1 MPELDGF
8 GVLQQ
13 IERDKVPAIIFVTA
27 YDRYAVEAFTARA
40 LDFLLKPFNR
50 ARFEQALNRA
60 KALISNREE
69 KETATGKMIELA
81 AEIARQRD
89 FLDRLVVKTNRK
101 HIFLRSADVQWIEA
115 EGDYARLHTGKRSYI
130 VRAQMHTREAKLD

>member
-1 MPELDGF
+1 MYPDKPTRVQFRLQQVHLLANNIGTLSH
-8 GVLQQ
+8 VQQ

-50 ARFEQALNRA
+50 GRFEQALNRA
-60 KALISNREE
+60 KALVSNREE

-81 AEIARQRD
+81 AEIARQR
-89 FLDRLVVKTNRK
+89 
-101 HIFLRSADVQWIEA
+101 
-115 EGDYARLHTGKRSYI
+115 
-130 VRAQMHTREAKLD
+130 